1 VPPRKASGVH
11 PESSL
16 AVALATID
24 RTYGKGAVMDLGDE
38 KAIGPVASISTGSFA
53 LDRATG
59 VGGLPRGRI
68 IEIFGPESSGKTTL
82 ALSVCAQAHRDGG
95 ICAFI
100 DAEHALQPEYAAA
113 IGVSLEK
120 GRMLI
125 SQPDCGEQGLEIA
138 DILIRSGQ
146 IDVVVIDSVAAL
158 VPQAELDGSMA
169 DMQVGLQARLMSKG
183 LRKLAGGFTGNRAVC
198 IFINQLREKVGVL
211 FGSPE
216 TTPGGKALKFYSSV
230 RLDVR
235 KTETLRDGS
244 EAIGN
249 RLRVKV
255 VKNKVAR
262 PFRQAEFDLVFAKG
276 INRAAELVDFGIT
289 YELIRKRGSFYYAGD
304 TLLGQGRAAAAAVL
318 AERPDAARILE
329 AELLEAMRELPA
341 PEAGTGAE
349 TEPEAGRGLLEPVPE
364 APNPFAVS

>member
-1 VPPRKASGVH
+1 MAKKSSGTH
-11 PESSL
+11 QPSDLST
-16 AVALATID
+16 ALSTIGQ
-24 RTYGKGAVMDLGDE
+24 RYGQGAIMDLGDE
-38 KAIGPVASISTGSFA
+38 ASIGPVPSIPTGSFG
-53 LDRATG
+53 LDRAIGT
-59 VGGLPRGRI
+59 GGLPRGRI
-68 IEIFGPESSGKTTL
+68 VEIYGPEASGKTTL
-82 ALSVCAQAHRDGG
+82 ALSVCAQAHKEGG

-100 DAEHALQPEYAAA
+100 DAEHALSPDYAAA

-146 IDVVVIDSVAAL
+146 VDVVVIDSVAAL
-158 VPQAELDGSMA
+158 VPQAELDGAMG
-169 DMQVGLQARLMSKG
+169 DLQIGLQARLMSQG

-198 IFINQLREKVGVL
+198 IFINQLREKVGIL

-235 KTETLRDGS
+235 AVERLKDGS
-244 EAIGN
+244 EVLGN

-262 PFRQAEFDLVFAKG
+262 PFRQAEFDLVFARG
-276 INRAAELVDFGIT
+276 INRAAELVDFGVT
-289 YELIRKRGSFYYAGD
+289 CGLVTKKGSYLYAGD
-304 TLLGQGRAAAAAVL
+304 TVLGNGRGAAADAL
-318 AERPDAARILE
+318 AEHPEVMRQLE
-329 AELLEAMRELPA
+329 AGLLAAMARVPA
-341 PEAGTGAE
+341 AGTG
-349 TEPEAGRGLLEPVPE
+349 PEEEERELLAPVPGLE
-364 APNPFAVS
+364 DPFTQQGDV